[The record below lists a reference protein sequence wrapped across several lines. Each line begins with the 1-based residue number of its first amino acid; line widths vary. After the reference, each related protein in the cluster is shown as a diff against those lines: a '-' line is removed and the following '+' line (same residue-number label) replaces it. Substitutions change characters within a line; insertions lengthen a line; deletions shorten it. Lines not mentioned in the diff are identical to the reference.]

1 MKIFK
6 ILFLLSFVVTLS
18 SAQMIKRTDA
28 IWARTVTQGA
38 ITLDGKLSEPAWSVA
53 ESVLVVFGQSAGM
66 PGSGWKSESGVT
78 ASDSTKATLKF
89 LVRGDSL
96 YMAVIARDSSVGG
109 GLFNKFDGLLMNMRN
124 HASPDRPAPVF
135 EYFYGWVTEPWGCG
149 PSGGDVGA
157 EPCFMGGA
165 STDRT
170 VWNAKT
176 TVQGIANK
184 DTGAG
189 GIVTPD
195 TGYVMELCFNLIPR
209 GYNVKRPQG
218 DIIEF
223 NISIY
228 DADWQWPF
236 NAAKFSGNR
245 VWWQGPW
252 GNANAYNVVRIYAK
266 PDVTVNTD
274 PIPVIGPEIVV
285 KNGVNYTA
293 PIIDGYLSEEVW
305 KYAPSLDIRYGDDA
319 LRELYPSIGPY
330 RSGQFQ
336 PALGGIKAQVLDP
349 ADATVKYFFRGDTLY
364 FGADVRDLAVWA
376 INNFDQW
383 DGIRFSINDRGA
395 IDVLD
400 KIQLPRELTIRF
412 DSTGKIIA
420 EGYLPYLMD
429 TLMGAWAELKM
440 KGGTTI
446 NNYNDEDSGYTIE
459 LAIDLTKLGYPSGL
473 GDRILFFGIT
483 LFDGDSFASATDN
496 YGTRTWFF
504 REHGGAAGP
513 VWAYMDPLALIT
525 KVDDE
530 PRNRFP
536 TTFTLLGNYPNPFNP
551 STTIQFTIPEAGDV
565 LLKVYDVLGRNV
577 ITQTLGYRTTGTHLV
592 QFNPEGLSSGVYLYR
607 LQMNNSQS
615 GKTLLTQFSKMLLL
629 K

>member
-1 MKIFK
+1 MKMFVMF
-6 ILFLLSFVVTLS
+6 FLSLFVVTQI

-38 ITLDGKLSEPAWSVA
+38 ITLDGKVSEPAWSVA

-109 GLFNKFDGLLMNMRN
+109 GMFNKFDGLLMNMRN
-124 HASPDRPAPVF
+124 HASPDRPAPNF
-135 EYFYGWVTEPWGCG
+135 EYFYGWVTESWGCG
-149 PSGGDVGA
+149 PAGEVVGA
-157 EPCFMGGA
+157 EPCFMGWA
-165 STDRT
+165 ATDRT

-218 DIIEF
+218 EIIEF

-252 GNANAYNVVRIYAK
+252 GNASAYNVVRIHAK
-266 PDVTVNTD
+266 PDVTLNTN
-274 PIPVIGPEIVV
+274 PIPAIGPEIVV
-285 KNGVNYTA
+285 KNGINYSS
-293 PIIDGYLSEEVW
+293 PIIDGYLSEDVW

-319 LRELYPSIGPY
+319 LRESYPSIGPY

-336 PALGGIKAQVLDP
+336 PTIGGIKAQVLDP
-349 ADATVKYFFRGDTLY
+349 ADATVKYFFRDNFLY
-364 FGADVRDLAVWA
+364 FGVDVRDLAVWS

-383 DGIRFSINDRGA
+383 DGIRFTINDREA

-400 KIQLPRELTIRF
+400 KNQLARELSIRF
-412 DSTGKIIA
+412 DSTGKIIVG
-420 EGYLPYLMD
+420 GYLPYLID
-429 TLMGAWAELKM
+429 TLMGASAEIKM
-440 KGGTTI
+440 KGSTTI
-446 NNYNDEDSGYTIE
+446 NDYNDEDSGYTIE

-483 LFDGDSFASATDN
+483 LFDGDSFANPLDN

-504 REHGGAAGP
+504 REHGVAAGP

-525 KVDDE
+525 NVEDT
-530 PRNRFP
+530 PINNFP
-536 TTFTLLGNYPNPFNP
+536 TMFTLLGNYPNPFNP
-551 STTIQFTIPEAGDV
+551 STTIQFTMPFAGDV
-565 LLKVYDVLGRNV
+565 VLKVYDVLGRNV
-577 ITQTLGYRTTGTHLV
+577 ITQSLGYRTTGTHLY
-592 QFNPEGLSSGVYLYR
+592 QFNAEGLSSGIYLYR
-607 LQMNNSQS
+607 LQMNDSKS
-615 GKTLLTQFSKMLLL
+615 DKLLLTQFSKMLLL

>member
-1 MKIFK
+1 MKMFK
-6 ILFLLSFVVTLS
+6 ILFLLLFVVTLT

-38 ITLDGKLSEPAWSVA
+38 ITLDGKLNEPAWSVA

-78 ASDSTKATLKF
+78 ATDSTRATLKF
-89 LVRGDSL
+89 LVKGDSL
-96 YMAVIARDSSVGG
+96 YMAVIALDSSVGG

-124 HASPDRPAPVF
+124 HASPDRPAPNF
-135 EYFYGWVTEPWGCG
+135 EYFYGWVTESWGCG
-149 PSGGDVGA
+149 SAAGEVGA
-157 EPCFMGGA
+157 EPCFMGWA
-165 STDRT
+165 ATDRT

-176 TVQGIANK
+176 SVQGITNK
-184 DTGAG
+184 DTVAG
-189 GIVTPD
+189 GVVVPD

-209 GYNVKRPQG
+209 GYNVKRSQG

-236 NAAKFSGNR
+236 NATRFSGNR

-266 PDVTVNTD
+266 PDVTENTN
-274 PIPVIGPEIVV
+274 PIPAIGPEIVV
-285 KNGVNYTA
+285 KNGVNYSA
-293 PIIDGYLSEEVW
+293 PIIDGYLSEDVW
-305 KYAPSLDIRYGDDA
+305 KYAPSIDIRYGDDA
-319 LRELYPSIGPY
+319 LRETYPSIGPY

-336 PALGGIKAQVLDP
+336 PSLGGIKAQVLDP
-349 ADATVKYFFRGDTLY
+349 ADATVKYFFRDDILY
-364 FGADVRDLAVWA
+364 FGVDVRDLAVWA

-400 KIQLPRELTIRF
+400 KIMLPREIAIRF
-412 DSTGKIIA
+412 DSTGKLLA
-420 EGYLPYLMD
+420 DGYLPYLRD

-446 NNYNDEDSGYTIE
+446 NDYNDEDSGYTIE

-473 GDRILFFGIT
+473 GDRILFWGMT

-525 KVDDE
+525 NVDE
-530 PRNRFP
+530 PRNTFP
-536 TTFTLLGNYPNPFNP
+536 KTFTLLGNYPNPFNP
-551 STTIQFTIPEAGDV
+551 STTIQFTMPDAGDV
-565 LLKVYDVLGRNV
+565 FLKVYDILGRNV
-577 ITQTLGYRTTGTHLV
+577 ITQNIGYKTTGTHRV
-592 QFNPEGLSSGVYLYR
+592 QFNPEGLSSGVYMYR

-615 GKTLLTQFSKMLLL
+615 GKTLLTQFNKMILL